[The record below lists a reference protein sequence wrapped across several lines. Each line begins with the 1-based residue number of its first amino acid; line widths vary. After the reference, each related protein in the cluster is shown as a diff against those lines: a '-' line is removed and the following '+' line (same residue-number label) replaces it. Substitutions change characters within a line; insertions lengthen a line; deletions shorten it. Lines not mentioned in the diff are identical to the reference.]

1 MPKRNQLTIIIDQI
15 VLMQD
20 QFEELYDENAG
31 TFEASGYGFRLIEP
45 LDEPRVVEVRVE
57 HSANTQSYTQDLFSK
72 VAAFISDGQL
82 QIQSLNSK
90 YHYLPEEY
98 ETGKCELELWLNGKR
113 LLCGEDFFEAR
124 LNADGTKEL
133 VAQGDISSLS
143 SLVYI
148 DIPLSADDV
157 VCFKITRFM
166 STYSNFNASLEPIKS
181 RITEVDDYSKG
192 HIVKLE
198 ILSDAKRSSATT
210 RKCRCSA
217 AKVLSI
223 TTLDGRDDGTQ
234 FISSGRDS
242 NFVYRVGEIVRVD
255 DFDENRWNECSTGIH
270 FFITRDEAV
279 KYGNR

>member
-1 MPKRNQLTIIIDQI
+1 MDKN
-15 VLMQD
+15 
-20 QFEELYDENAG
+20 ELQE
-31 TFEASGYGFRLIEP
+31 I
-45 LDEPRVVEVRVE
+45 
-57 HSANTQSYTQDLFSK
+57 
-72 VAAFISDGQL
+72 
-82 QIQSLNSK
+82 
-90 YHYLPEEY
+90 
-98 ETGKCELELWLNGKR
+98 LEQHQLWLNNKCGKR
-113 LLCGEDFFEAR
+113 ADLRGIDLQGIDLRRANLRGANLYGAQLGNACLSFADLSYANLR
-124 LNADGTKEL
+124 NADL
-133 VAQGDISSLS
+133 HNVSLFDS
-143 SLVYI
+143 NLRDADLHST
-148 DIPLSADDV
+148 DLSCADFGLANLNCTNLSYANLYGADLSDANLSGANLNGAILYNV
-157 VCFKITRFM
+157 KYNENTSFFALQCPEEG
-166 STYSNFNASLEPIKS
+166 NFIGYKKARE
-181 RITEVDDYSKG
+181 

-234 FISSGRDS
+234 FISSDKDS

>member
-1 MPKRNQLTIIIDQI
+1 MDKDELQEILEQHQLWLDDNGGKRADLRNADLRNA
-15 VLMQD
+15 
-20 QFEELYDENAG
+20 ELRGANLRSARLGGADLSFSDLSYANLRNADIHNANLYGVNLSYADLHKADLSRAIFDWVNLNCTDLSYANLYGADLLYANLSGANLNGAILYNVKYNENTSFLA
-31 TFEASGYGFRLIEP
+31 
-45 LDEPRVVEVRVE
+45 
-57 HSANTQSYTQDLFSK
+57 
-72 VAAFISDGQL
+72 L
-82 QIQSLNSK
+82 QC
-90 YHYLPEEY
+90 PEEGSFIGY
-98 ETGKCELELWLNGKR
+98 KK
-113 LLCGEDFFEAR
+113 AR
-124 LNADGTKEL
+124 
-133 VAQGDISSLS
+133 
-143 SLVYI
+143 
-148 DIPLSADDV
+148 
-157 VCFKITRFM
+157 
-166 STYSNFNASLEPIKS
+166 
-181 RITEVDDYSKG
+181 G

-279 KYGNR
+279 KYGYC